1 MALLDDEELLKSTI
15 SATPRNQILGLL
27 SDFIAQGYDPRRT
40 QQMQGISKFLMAP
53 EISQTLDRLSYDP
66 SGRSLFIGAGGL
78 GGTTRMRPE
87 ALDAALAVAPMAGP
101 AVRMTKGLPVGASIK
116 NLGFDPI
123 KMRTQYPDRLPP
135 VLAFDKIKQKE
146 YLAKQLS
153 PEAKLVQKAST
164 AAQRD
169 IEKGNYTPYFDVSKR
184 FFADPAKYKLQGETL
199 TQALPAKAE
208 TIAKYKA
215 MYDTPESR
223 SRLSKAYEAGRL
235 DPNAENW
242 YAMGQLE
249 EEYIKKLGAKKG
261 AQRFKDDFA
270 DAMAATTGGADPT
283 SNFLMGSYGNYLRE
297 QGTPIPKNAYDLP
310 YPIGGRFASGNMAMY
325 DKVINQGAGLSAKE
339 TPKRF
344 DFSGNFLGDM
354 NRATIDEQMMTGIY
368 PALKAPAGDSYGV
381 AEQVVN
387 DLAAQY
393 GVKPGNFQDVTWKG
407 LKGVPGMPM
416 MEHINQSIERT
427 ARITN
432 QTPQEVLDAF
442 IRKRA
447 PMYSAAPLGL
457 LGFTPEEDQ

>member
-1 MALLDDEELLKSTI
+1 MAGLLDDELDAFFGNPNIKRQGAKTRDLAAKRDVNTLPDPKTY
-15 SATPRNQILGLL
+15 AAMQGLL
-27 SDFIAQGYDPRRT
+27 GTRPDQMGFSVLNPEY
-40 QQMQGISKFLMAP
+40 QQIMDVANP
-53 EISQTLDRLSYDP
+53 AY
-66 SGRSLFIGAGGL
+66 GL
-78 GGTTRMRPE
+78 GI
-87 ALDAALAVAPMAGP
+87 AAQLAPVLAPF
-101 AVRMTKGLPVGASIK
+101 TKGLPIGASVK
-116 NLGFDPI
+116 NVGFDPV

-135 VLAFDKIKQKE
+135 VLAFDKQKQKE

-153 PEAKLVQKAST
+153 LEAKLVQKAST

-184 FFADPAKYKLQGETL
+184 FFADPTKYNLQGETL

-215 MYDTPESR
+215 MYDTPKSR
-223 SRLSKAYEAGRL
+223 EKLSKAYEAGKL

-249 EEYIKKLGAKKG
+249 EEYIKRLGAEKG
-261 AQRFKDDFA
+261 RLRFKDDFA

-283 SNFLMGSYGNYLRE
+283 SNFLMGSYGNFLRE
-297 QGTPIPKNAYDLP
+297 RGTAIPKNAYDLP

-325 DKVINQGAGLSAKE
+325 DKVINKGAGLSAKE

-354 NRATIDEQMMTGIY
+354 SKATIDEQMMTGIY
-368 PALKAPAGDSYGV
+368 PGLKAPAGDSYGV
-381 AEQVVN
+381 AEQVVH
-387 DLAAQY
+387 DLAAKY
-393 GVKPGNFQDVTWKG
+393 GVNPGNFQDVTWKG

-427 ARITN
+427 ARITK
-432 QTPQEVLDAF
+432 QTPEEVLDAF

-447 PMYSAAPLGL
+447 PMYTAAPFGL
-457 LGFTPEEDQ
+457 LGLTQEEDQ

>member
-1 MALLDDEELLKSTI
+1 MALLDDEELMKSTI
-15 SATPRNQILGLL
+15 SATPRNQVLGLL

-66 SGRSLFIGAGGL
+66 SGRSLFTGAGGL

-116 NLGFDPI
+116 NLGFDPV

-184 FFADPAKYKLQGETL
+184 FFADPAKYNLQGETL

-223 SRLSKAYEAGRL
+223 NRLSKAYEAGRL
-235 DPNAENW
+235 DPNAQNW

-249 EEYIKKLGAKKG
+249 EEYIKRLGAKKG
-261 AQRFKDDFA
+261 AARFKDDFA

-297 QGTPIPKNAYDLP
+297 QGTAIPKNAYDLP

-447 PMYSAAPLGL
+447 PMYSAAPFGL